1 MTKREI
7 EESRT
12 DARWRS
18 VVLFDT
24 GSKVE
29 FKSEWKPS
37 HWDSAGDKASALL
50 QARAEVNTARERYGI
65 GYTKIT
71 LHRDKRISL
80 RITET
85 SHSTEVHSTHHP
97 KEGQGNE

>member
-1 MTKREI
+1 MVAREI
-7 EESRT
+7 EERRT
-12 DARWRS
+12 DSRWRS

-24 GSKVE
+24 GSEVE
-29 FKSEWKPS
+29 FTTEWKPS
-37 HWDSAGDKASALL
+37 HWDSTGGRAEALL
-50 QARAEVNTARERYGI
+50 QAKAEVRKARERYGI